1 MGITTYDLPPGGLKD
16 GEIATPSKDDVTF
29 TWVYDQEEL
38 DKIKPTERD
47 ITNVKN
53 ATPNLSDEEVLIEAK
68 QKRYR
73 KTKTQEFRKQYHEY
87 EKEGRLNEL
96 PEDNIFAPK
105 FNPQTVPP
113 ELERQGGMAITMRP
127 QAAVHMMKV
136 EIPLPIIDELNEHI
150 DKNIGKD
157 YSKVLVGQINRNKKS
172 AQIEFNLNDEVGKL
186 VKGQIDKAGKSYV
199 NNGFGRDVT
208 ADTFEA
214 WTVHSYAGDF
224 NPLHSH
230 GVRTSAGL
238 SCILYLKVP
247 EQIENIADPSEEGIS
262 LNQSSGT
269 VDGFTYFT
277 WGDGDNQDVNRFR
290 PVTEEYVKP
299 EVGTMLI
306 FPNWLRHAVMPF
318 FGDGERRTFSAN
330 INIFENSSFE
340 NMSEEDKIKHIENMR
355 K

>member
-1 MGITTYDLPPGGLKD
+1 MGIKIFDLPPNALKD
-16 GEIATPSKDDVTF
+16 GAVADINPEQSISTEKEVLTRNVEKDGTETKITKDNEIGPVVRGEIIEERTSPEDPLVRKYVQ
-29 TWVYDQEEL
+29 YDANDRIVSSDPEGSEEFIAAVGEQGQSGVRASMKTKMALHMLRVELPLEVIDEINSHIEEEL
-38 DKIKPTERD
+38 DGAVD
-47 ITNVKN
+47 
-53 ATPNLSDEEVLIEAK
+53 LSDK
-68 QKRYR
+68 
-73 KTKTQEFRKQYHEY
+73 
-87 EKEGRLNEL
+87 
-96 PEDNIFAPK
+96 
-105 FNPQTVPP
+105 
-113 ELERQGGMAITMRP
+113 
-127 QAAVHMMKV
+127 
-136 EIPLPIIDELNEHI
+136 
-150 DKNIGKD
+150 
-157 YSKVLVGQINRNKKS
+157 LVGQINRNEKS
-172 AQIEFNLNDEVGKL
+172 AQIEFDLNDEVGKL

>member
-1 MGITTYDLPPGGLKD
+1 MGIKIFDLPPNGLKD
-16 GEIATPSKDDVTF
+16 GAVADINSEQSISTEKEVLTKNVEKDGTETKITKDNEIGPVVRGEIIEERTSPEDPLVRKYVQ
-29 TWVYDQEEL
+29 YDANDRIVSSDPEGSEEFIAAVGEQGQNGVRASMKTKMALHMLRVELPLEVVDEINSHIEEEL
-38 DKIKPTERD
+38 DGAVD
-47 ITNVKN
+47 
-53 ATPNLSDEEVLIEAK
+53 LSDK
-68 QKRYR
+68 
-73 KTKTQEFRKQYHEY
+73 
-87 EKEGRLNEL
+87 
-96 PEDNIFAPK
+96 
-105 FNPQTVPP
+105 
-113 ELERQGGMAITMRP
+113 
-127 QAAVHMMKV
+127 
-136 EIPLPIIDELNEHI
+136 
-150 DKNIGKD
+150 
-157 YSKVLVGQINRNKKS
+157 LVGQINRNERS
-172 AQIEFNLNDEVGKL
+172 AQIQFDLNDEVGKL

-330 INIFENSSFE
+330 INIFENSIFE

>member
-1 MGITTYDLPPGGLKD
+1 MGIKIFDLPPNGLKD
-16 GEIATPSKDDVTF
+16 GAVADINPEQSISTEKEVLTRNVEKDGTETKITKDNEIGPVVRGEIIEERTSPEDPLVRKYVQ
-29 TWVYDQEEL
+29 YDANDRIVSSDPEGSEEFIAAVGEQGQSGVRASMKTKMALHMLRVELPLEVIDEINSHIEEEL
-38 DKIKPTERD
+38 DGAVD
-47 ITNVKN
+47 
-53 ATPNLSDEEVLIEAK
+53 LSDK
-68 QKRYR
+68 
-73 KTKTQEFRKQYHEY
+73 
-87 EKEGRLNEL
+87 
-96 PEDNIFAPK
+96 
-105 FNPQTVPP
+105 
-113 ELERQGGMAITMRP
+113 
-127 QAAVHMMKV
+127 
-136 EIPLPIIDELNEHI
+136 
-150 DKNIGKD
+150 
-157 YSKVLVGQINRNKKS
+157 LVGQINRCEKS
-172 AQIEFNLNDEVGKL
+172 AQIEFDLNDEVGKL